1 MRLLLQRTA
10 LLLVVGGSLI
20 ASIGCARSPAVLSA
34 APAPVPVAV
43 RAQAD
48 DPPSDPPK
56 KTEPAKDAEGFRFP
70 EDRGG
75 QLLGKVLL
83 PSEKTSSPPESV
95 STGPRPLAASPT
107 LDQPTVP
114 LTPSR
119 LDVPRLPSIRKV
131 SSPRLRPLPDEAPLS
146 TLPTDPQPPQAQVL
160 PAGERARVPGPD
172 PLQPATLP
180 LLAQPLADRASL
192 DDPGAEFSAA
202 AVQAATVPARSTPA
216 PFVRQN
222 LPDPFENRDTVRLRN
237 TPDEHPDPQTA
248 APKGPGR

>member
-1 MRLLLQRTA
+1 MSSQLQRAA
-10 LLLVVGGSLI
+10 LLLVVGGVLL
-20 ASIGCARSPAVLSA
+20 ASIRV
-34 APAPVPVAV
+34 
-43 RAQAD
+43 QAD
-48 DPPSDPPK
+48 DPPPQPPK
-56 KTEPAKDAEGFRFP
+56 KDVPAKDGEGFRFP

-83 PSEKTSSPPESV
+83 PSEKTAAPPDSV
-95 STGPRPLAASPT
+95 STGPRPHTSSPT
-107 LDQPTVP
+107 LDQPAVP

-119 LDVPRLPSIRKV
+119 LDVPRLPSVRKE
-131 SSPRLRPLPDEAPLS
+131 SSNRLRPLPDESPLT
-146 TLPTDPQPPQAQVL
+146 TLHTDPQPPQTQVL

-172 PLQPATLP
+172 PIQPAPLP
-180 LLAQPLADRASL
+180 LIAQPLPDRASL

-202 AVQAATVPARSTPA
+202 AVQSATVPARSKLA

-222 LPDPFENRDTVRLRN
+222 LPDPFENRDTIRLRN